1 MKNFSFQ
8 SVNNSINL
16 SIAVVI
22 PCYKVSKHILS
33 VLCSIG
39 SEVSAIYVIDDCC
52 PEQTGELVMRESKDP
67 RVKVIFNQE
76 NLGVGGAVLRGY
88 AEAFANHASIIVKI
102 DGDGQMDASM
112 LPRLIKPIID
122 GRADYAKG
130 NRFYDLSKLSVMP
143 TIRLF
148 GNSVLSFM
156 AKLSTGYWGLFDP
169 ANGYT
174 AINARII
181 PFLPTSK
188 ISKRYFFE
196 TDILFRLNTLRAVV
210 LDIPM
215 HAVYG
220 DEVSSLKIGKILP
233 EFLFKHIRNFCK
245 RIFYNYYLRDMSLAS
260 LELIVGLAM
269 LFFGIIFGSYRW
281 LQSLNDLTPT
291 ALGVIMIAVL
301 PIMVGFQL
309 ILAFLAFDISNVPKH
324 PISQDLPPVPH
335 EHIS

>member
-1 MKNFSFQ
+1 MI
-8 SVNNSINL
+8 NSTHL

-22 PCYKVSKHILS
+22 PCYKVSEHILS
-33 VLCSIG
+33 VLSGIG
-39 SEVSAIYVIDDCC
+39 PEVSTIFVVDDCC
-52 PEQTGELVMRESKDP
+52 PEMTGELVIRESTDP
-67 RVKVIFNQE
+67 RVKVVFNLQNE
-76 NLGVGGAVLRGY
+76 GVGGAVLRGY
-88 AEAFANHASIIVKI
+88 AEAFANGANIIVKI
-102 DGDGQMDASM
+102 DGDGQMDPRM
-112 LPRLIKPIID
+112 LSRLIKPIID
-122 GRADYAKG
+122 GRADYTKG
-130 NRFYDLSKLSVMP
+130 NRFYDLSHISAMP
-143 TIRLF
+143 PIRMF

-174 AINARII
+174 AISARIV
-181 PFLPTSK
+181 PFLPFSK

-220 DEVSSLKIGKILP
+220 NEVSNLKIRKILP
-233 EFLFKHIRNFCK
+233 EFLFKHLRNFGK

-260 LELIVGLAM
+260 IELIFGLSM
-269 LFFGIIFGSYRW
+269 LIFGFCFGSYRW
-281 LQSLNDLTPT
+281 LQALNDLTPT

-309 ILAFLAFDISNVPKH
+309 ILAFLAYDISNVPRH
-324 PISQDLPPVPH
+324 PVSQDLPCVSENH
-335 EHIS
+335 FN